1 MKFQKLK
8 GSGYFLV
15 LLSIILGYL
24 VFSSIKSGTIYSRTQ
39 GFEIQTDPQG
49 FWFFIAFYS
58 ILGLLCLALAFIGDD
73 EK

>member
-15 LLSIILGYL
+15 FLSIIFGYL
-24 VFSSIKSGTIYSRTQ
+24 VFSSIKSGTTYSRTQ
-39 GFEIQTDPQG
+39 GFDLQSDPQG
-49 FWFFIAFYS
+49 FWGFIAFYS
-58 ILGLLCLALAFIGDD
+58 ILGLLCLALAFVGDD